1 MPRHPTDRASL
12 ERDCDVE
19 YVNAGGPGGQHANK
33 SETGIR
39 LTHRATGLVVT
50 ATERRSRKRNLD
62 SAFDRMSARLTEL
75 QRVAKPRRATRPT
88 KASRV
93 RRLDTKKR
101 LSEKKSS
108 RQWKPE

>member
-39 LTHRATGLVVT
+39 LTHRETGLVVT
-50 ATERRSRKRNLD
+50 ATERRSRKRNID
-62 SAFDRMSARLTEL
+62 SAFDRMSAKLEEL
-75 QRVAKPRRATRPT
+75 QRPVKPRQATRP
-88 KASRV
+88 SRAARQ
-93 RRLDTKKR
+93 RRIDAKKR
-101 LSEKKSS
+101 QGEKKTR
-108 RQWKPE
+108 RQWKHD